1 MRKTIEKQLKIEQVD
16 ICNIQ
21 IDLRS
26 RDEIP
31 QLLLGL
37 QAIYKDRQVREEV
50 FTILEG
56 IIPMYIDST
65 LTLQKSRV
73 LQIQG
78 VKGAEL

>member
-1 MRKTIEKQLKIEQVD
+1 MRKPIEKQLKIGQVD

-37 QAIYKDRQVREEV
+37 QAIYKDR
-50 FTILEG
+50 
-56 IIPMYIDST
+56 
-65 LTLQKSRV
+65 
-73 LQIQG
+73 
-78 VKGAEL
+78 

>member
-1 MRKTIEKQLKIEQVD
+1 MRKVIEKQLKIGQVD

-37 QAIYKDRQVREEV
+37 QAICKDRQVREEV
-50 FTILEG
+50 FTILES
-56 IIPMYIDST
+56 IIPMHIDSI
-65 LTLQKSRV
+65 V
-73 LQIQG
+73 
-78 VKGAEL
+78 